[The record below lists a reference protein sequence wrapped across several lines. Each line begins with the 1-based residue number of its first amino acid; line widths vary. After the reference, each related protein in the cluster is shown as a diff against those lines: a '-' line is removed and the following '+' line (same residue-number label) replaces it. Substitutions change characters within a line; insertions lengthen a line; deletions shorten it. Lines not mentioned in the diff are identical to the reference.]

1 MHARIALE
9 HHFDTH
15 RGLHRAHAVPI
26 ASSAPSTPG
35 TSISSTANPSPSNRD
50 SYVRRPE
57 THLDDAATAAAIAAG
72 YFTAKRPYL
81 PRTRTTAGTNASPG
95 MRRALEGIRAFVAS
109 KSCYDILPES
119 FRLIVFDTKLG
130 ITKSLQALVT
140 NGVVSAPL
148 YDSTTHRFAGMFTLA
163 DVVHLI
169 QYYYLTAHKYENVI
183 AEVEAFQLES
193 LREIEQA
200 IDVPPPPT
208 ISVHPDQ
215 PLADACAA
223 LVRTHARR
231 LPLVDRDDQTG
242 KETIISVLTQYRVLK
257 FIAINCAHDCARL
270 DMSIGALGIGSYA
283 SWYQPAEPL
292 PAPQGSST
300 APSSANPSAP
310 PSAKPSSTMLFDGA
324 AEGGEGGAQD
334 LSRSSSLS
342 ASVRTSASE
351 SEPAATQQS
360 GDGDEAKQ
368 PQEPTSEKNT
378 DDGDEASRQGGGGG
392 AGGAGPDPSRRSLVP
407 PSSTRDSHGGETT
420 PTGIGA
426 ASSSSSSAAEPL
438 LSSSSTTTTGSASGL
453 ASSMGTATAADD
465 EPLTDAAA
473 AASLGVSDRF
483 WPLSTATMQTSVF
496 DVVHVF
502 SERGISAVP
511 IVDEDGVVLNL
522 FETVDI
528 VDLVRQNA
536 YQVLD
541 QTIEDALNQ
550 RSPDFT
556 GVMTCTPADTLA
568 SILAYVRD
576 RRCHRFVIVEPE
588 DVPARDGMPARKKGS
603 LVGLLS
609 LSDVLRFIVG
619 HENLKGMEVPGLG
632 VHGLRGVHQPSGK
645 VAGGAGHHDAGAVE
659 FDYDASSVTDASSSK
674 ATSRRNSEAT
684 TDASVSGSQI
694 DLRLAQ
700 QTAAGL
706 DHVIEGKAVE

>member
-1 MHARIALE
+1 MHARTADQRQL
-9 HHFDTH
+9 DTH
-15 RGLHRAHAVPI
+15 SRSVYLNHLKQQHIPI
-26 ASSAPSTPG
+26 SSVPSTPN
-35 TSISSTANPSPSNRD
+35 TSIPSTTNPSPTNQ
-50 SYVRRPE
+50 PHNAHLQ

-72 YFTAKRPYL
+72 YYTAKRPVL
-81 PRTRTTAGTNASPG
+81 PRTRTGAGTNASPG

-310 PSAKPSSTMLFDGA
+310 PSAKPSSTMLASQGK
-324 AEGGEGGAQD
+324 EGGEASNASD

-342 ASVRTSASE
+342 VSSSRSE
-351 SEPAATQQS
+351 AP
-360 GDGDEAKQ
+360 GDGEAGEQDGETKQ
-368 PQEPTSEKNT
+368 QRNGSGTET
-378 DDGDEASRQGGGGG
+378 DNGSSGETSRQ
-392 AGGAGPDPSRRSLVP
+392 SLLP
-407 PSSTRDSHGGETT
+407 PALATGSHHGGGETT
-420 PTGIGA
+420 PTGIG
-426 ASSSSSSAAEPL
+426 STEAEPP
-438 LSSSSTTTTGSASGL
+438 LSASTTTGL
-453 ASSMGTATAADD
+453 APAT
-465 EPLTDAAA
+465 EPLMDGAA

-556 GVMTCTPADTLA
+556 GVMTCTPADSLA

-632 VHGLRGVHQPSGK
+632 VHGLRGVQQPSTG
-645 VAGGAGHHDAGAVE
+645 AGGGAGADSAVVD
-659 FDYDASSVTDASSSK
+659 FDYDASSATDASSSK
-674 ATSRRNSEAT
+674 ATSRRGSEAT
-684 TDASVSGSQI
+684 TEASLSGSQV

-700 QTAAGL
+700 HAAAGL
-706 DHVIEGKAVE
+706 DDVIEGKAVE

>member
-1 MHARIALE
+1 MHARFIQQ
-9 HHFDTH
+9 H
-15 RGLHRAHAVPI
+15 LHDSPGPQPI
-26 ASSAPSTPG
+26 PSAPSTPG
-35 TSISSTANPSPSNRD
+35 TSLPSTAEPSPSHTATGALTDAHGYFRA
-50 SYVRRPE
+50 RRP
-57 THLDDAATAAAIAAG
+57 
-72 YFTAKRPYL
+72 PL
-81 PRTRTTAGTNASPG
+81 PRTRTGAGTNASPE

-183 AEVEAFQLES
+183 GEVEAFQLES
-193 LREIEQA
+193 LREIEHA

-208 ISVHPDQ
+208 VSVHPDQ

-292 PAPQGSST
+292 PAPHGSST
-300 APSSANPSAP
+300 APSSADTSAAPSAR
-310 PSAKPSSTMLFDGA
+310 PSSAALAALGVEGA
-324 AEGGEGGAQD
+324 GGAQN
-334 LSRSSSLS
+334 LSRSSSLA
-342 ASVRTSASE
+342 ASVKTSE
-351 SEPAATQQS
+351 SEGQQQS
-360 GDGDEAKQ
+360 QPQDESQQSAGEPSSESQNGSSGETSRQSLAPPRGEADGGGQSTPTGLTGAEDASGPTSTAANAGEASPVAGEKQ
-368 PQEPTSEKNT
+368 PQQPQTE
-378 DDGDEASRQGGGGG
+378 
-392 AGGAGPDPSRRSLVP
+392 RR
-407 PSSTRDSHGGETT
+407 
-420 PTGIGA
+420 
-426 ASSSSSSAAEPL
+426 EPL
-438 LSSSSTTTTGSASGL
+438 MDS
-453 ASSMGTATAADD
+453 
-465 EPLTDAAA
+465 AA

-502 SERGISAVP
+502 SERGISSVP

-556 GVMTCTPADTLA
+556 GVMTCTPSDTLA

-588 DVPARDGMPARKKGS
+588 DVPARDGMPPRKKGS

-632 VHGLRGVHQPSGK
+632 VHGLRGVQQQPDSSGAHGEHG
-645 VAGGAGHHDAGAVE
+645 VVD
-659 FDYDASSVTDASSSK
+659 FDYELSSATDASSSK
-674 ATSRRNSEAT
+674 ATSRRGSEAT
-684 TDASVSGSQI
+684 TDASGSGSQV
-694 DLRLAQ
+694 DLRQAQ
-700 QTAAGL
+700 QTTAVL
-706 DHVIEGKAVE
+706 DDVIEGRAK

>member
-1 MHARIALE
+1 
-9 HHFDTH
+9 
-15 RGLHRAHAVPI
+15 
-26 ASSAPSTPG
+26 
-35 TSISSTANPSPSNRD
+35 
-50 SYVRRPE
+50 
-57 THLDDAATAAAIAAG
+57 
-72 YFTAKRPYL
+72 
-81 PRTRTTAGTNASPG
+81 
-95 MRRALEGIRAFVAS
+95 MRRALEGIRTFVAS

-300 APSSANPSAP
+300 APSSTNPSAP
-310 PSAKPSSTMLFDGA
+310 SSAKPSSTMLASQGR
-324 AEGGEGGAQD
+324 EGGEGAKD

-342 ASVRTSASE
+342 ASVKTSE
-351 SEPAATQQS
+351 SESA
-360 GDGDEAKQ
+360 G
-368 PQEPTSEKNT
+368 
-378 DDGDEASRQGGGGG
+378 DDGDEGTKEQQQQQQENGHGEGSNAPESSAGASDSSRQSLF
-392 AGGAGPDPSRRSLVP
+392 PPRSF
-407 PSSTRDSHGGETT
+407 SESQGGGETT

-426 ASSSSSSAAEPL
+426 AKSQPA
-438 LSSSSTTTTGSASGL
+438 LSTSSTTTTATDF
-453 ASSMGTATAADD
+453 ASSSATTTTAGE
-465 EPLTDAAA
+465 EPLTDAGA

-556 GVMTCTPADTLA
+556 GVMTCTPADSLA

-632 VHGLRGVHQPSGK
+632 VHGLRGVQQPSAAG
-645 VAGGAGHHDAGAVE
+645 GGAGGVDAHAVD

-684 TDASVSGSQI
+684 TEASVSGSQI

-706 DHVIEGKAVE
+706 DNVIEGKAVE

>member
-1 MHARIALE
+1 MHVRIAQQ

-15 RGLHRAHAVPI
+15 GGPLHPLHHIPI
-26 ASSAPSTPG
+26 SSAPSTPG
-35 TSISSTANPSPSNRD
+35 TGSIPSTTEPSPSNRD
-50 SYVRRPE
+50 ASHLRR
-57 THLDDAATAAAIAAG
+57 THLDDAATAAAIAQG
-72 YFTAKRPYL
+72 YFTPRRPQL
-81 PRTRTTAGTNASPG
+81 PRTRTGAGTNASPG
-95 MRRALEGIRAFVAS
+95 MRRALEGIRTFVAS

-310 PSAKPSSTMLFDGA
+310 SSAKPSSTMLASQGR
-324 AEGGEGGAQD
+324 EGGEGAKD

-342 ASVRTSASE
+342 ASIKTSE
-351 SEPAATQQS
+351 SESA
-360 GDGDEAKQ
+360 GDDVEEGAK
-368 PQEPTSEKNT
+368 EPREEN
-378 DDGDEASRQGGGGG
+378 GNGEGGNAPESSSSGGG
-392 AGGAGPDPSRRSLVP
+392 ASSSDSSRQSLFPPRSF
-407 PSSTRDSHGGETT
+407 SESQGGGETT

-426 ASSSSSSAAEPL
+426 ASDQPALSA
-438 LSSSSTTTTGSASGL
+438 SSTTTTATDFA
-453 ASSMGTATAADD
+453 ASSSSSTANTA
-465 EPLTDAAA
+465 EPQLTDAGA

-556 GVMTCTPADTLA
+556 GVMTCTPADSLA

-632 VHGLRGVHQPSGK
+632 VHGLRGVQQPSAAG
-645 VAGGAGHHDAGAVE
+645 GGAGGVDAHAVD

-684 TDASVSGSQI
+684 TEASVSGSQI

-700 QTAAGL
+700 QTTAGL
-706 DHVIEGKAVE
+706 DNVIEGKAVE